1 MLVAE
6 LRADTEMRA
15 NPEACHHQVPGDP
28 VQALKRDMN
37 APLLVRITFL
47 PTSDPKLDRK
57 KMKRRSPSSSS
68 SSSSSTS
75 PSREKKSK
83 KKKKRKEVKKLKREK
98 KKEKK
103 EKKRQKKL
111 ALKAE
116 REAASVSN
124 AVSDETPQT
133 YLKTWQIEEAK
144 EHGPVMT
151 DEQKASFCTKRPM
164 TKEEYEARQSVIRR
178 VLDPETGRTRGDG
191 EILEEIVS
199 KERHKEI
206 NKKATKGD
214 GDAFQNRLGINR

>member
-1 MLVAE
+1 MLAAD

-28 VQALKRDMN
+28 VQALKRDLN
-37 APLLVRITFL
+37 VPLTE
-47 PTSDPKLDRK
+47 K

-75 PSREKKSK
+75 PSREKKTK
-83 KKKKRKEVKKLKREK
+83 KKKKRQEVKKLKRE
-98 KKEKK
+98 EKK

-116 REAASVSN
+116 RAAASVSN

-133 YLKTWQIEEAK
+133 YLKTWQSEEAK
-144 EHGPVMT
+144 VHGPVMT

-164 TKEEYEARQSVIRR
+164 TKEDYEARQSVIRR
-178 VLDPETGRTRGDG
+178 VLDPETGRTRLVRGDG

-199 KERHKEI
+199 KERPKEI
-206 NKKATKGD
+206 NKKSTKGD
-214 GDAFQNRLGINR
+214 GDAFQKKLGINR

>member
-1 MLVAE
+1 MGGSDAGSRTKSRHRDESKSRSLSSSSA
-6 LRADTEMRA
+6 RRSS
-15 NPEACHHQVPGDP
+15 PSPQ
-28 VQALKRDMN
+28 KRHE
-37 APLLVRITFL
+37 R
-47 PTSDPKLDRK
+47 SSDRK

-164 TKEEYEARQSVIRR
+164 TKEEYDTTQSNIIIFSTLNPIFTNPVSNQL
-178 VLDPETGRTRGDG
+178 VRGDG

>member
-1 MLVAE
+1 MGGSDAGSRTKSRHRDESKSRSLSSSSA
-6 LRADTEMRA
+6 RRSS
-15 NPEACHHQVPGDP
+15 PSPQ
-28 VQALKRDMN
+28 KRHE
-37 APLLVRITFL
+37 R
-47 PTSDPKLDRK
+47 SSDRK

-178 VLDPETGRTRGDG
+178 VLDPETGRTRLVRGDG

>member
-1 MLVAE
+1 MGGSDAGSRSKSRHRDESKSRSLSSSSA
-6 LRADTEMRA
+6 RRSS
-15 NPEACHHQVPGDP
+15 PSPQ
-28 VQALKRDMN
+28 KRHEH
-37 APLLVRITFL
+37 
-47 PTSDPKLDRK
+47 RK

-75 PSREKKSK
+75 ASREKKTK
-83 KKKKRKEVKKLKREK
+83 KKKKRQEVKKLKHEK
-98 KKEKK
+98 KK

-116 REAASVSN
+116 RAAASVSN

-133 YLKTWQIEEAK
+133 YLKNWQSEEAK
-144 EHGPVMT
+144 VHGRVMT

-164 TKEEYEARQSVIRR
+164 TKEDYEAKQSVIRR
-178 VLDPETGRTRGDG
+178 VLDPETGRTRLVRGDG

-199 KERHKEI
+199 KERPKEI

-214 GDAFQNRLGINR
+214 GDAFQKRLGINR

>member
-1 MLVAE
+1 
-6 LRADTEMRA
+6 
-15 NPEACHHQVPGDP
+15 
-28 VQALKRDMN
+28 
-37 APLLVRITFL
+37 
-47 PTSDPKLDRK
+47 
-57 KMKRRSPSSSS
+57 MKRRSPSSSS

-83 KKKKRKEVKKLKREK
+83 KKKKHKEVKKLKREK

-124 AVSDETPQT
+124 AVSEETPQT

-178 VLDPETGRTRGDG
+178 VLDPETGRTRLVRGDG